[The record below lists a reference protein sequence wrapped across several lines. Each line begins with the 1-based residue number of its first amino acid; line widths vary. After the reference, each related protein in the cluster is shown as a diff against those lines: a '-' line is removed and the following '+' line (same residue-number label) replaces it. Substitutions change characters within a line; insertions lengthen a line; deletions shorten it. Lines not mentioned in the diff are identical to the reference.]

1 MNTQQRIMLD
11 EMFSEVRETF
21 DSIIGNFYEDQ
32 GINLEDVNIEDEEY
46 MDNLVDEALQNYS
59 NSEEYTDTFTDMR
72 LWDDIRNKTTAFG
85 VAIHYITISCN
96 DRCGDY
102 NIPADYFIEP
112 NHNRLRLLFQY
123 SYLSENRDIV
133 KQTLIDVYNTHNNE
147 DENEDEDE
155 DEIANQ

>member
-1 MNTQQRIMLD
+1 
-11 EMFSEVRETF
+11 MFSEVRETF

-32 GINLEDVNIEDEEY
+32 GINLEDVNIEDDEY

-59 NSEEYTDTFTDMR
+59 NSDEYKDTFTDMR
-72 LWDDIRNKTTAFG
+72 LWDDIRDIRNKTIAFG

-102 NIPADYFIEP
+102 NIPAEYFIEY
-112 NHNRLRLLFQY
+112 NYNRIRLLFQY

-155 DEIANQ
+155 IANQ